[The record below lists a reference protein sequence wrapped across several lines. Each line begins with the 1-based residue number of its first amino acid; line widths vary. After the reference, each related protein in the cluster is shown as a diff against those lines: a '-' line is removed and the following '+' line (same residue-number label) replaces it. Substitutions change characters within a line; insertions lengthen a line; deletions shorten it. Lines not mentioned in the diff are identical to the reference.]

1 MMLIDWNNLSALVG
15 DILIRLPLILGAL
28 VVLIVIRSLIT
39 RILLRLLIRLFSR
52 ATNTDTLETTLRKLL
67 IVPVNYLLIAALI
80 DVFAR
85 IYEIMPPISTLIFQ
99 VTRTLVL
106 VAALVFF
113 LRLINVL
120 VSTRG
125 GLFRFTGVLIEE
137 SLLPFARTGLQ
148 LLVVLIGAAVI
159 VATWGYDISGLIAGL
174 GIGGLA
180 ISLAAQDTLSNLF
193 GFTALVSDRP
203 FHVGEYIKTP
213 DVEGT
218 VEQVGIRS
226 TRVRQMNQALVS
238 IPNSKLAAST
248 ILNWSRLS
256 KRQIDFTLVIHYNTP
271 SNKLDQLLA
280 AIREHLS
287 QHDSVDSASV
297 VVYLIKLSAQ
307 GIEIL
312 VRCYLNITDWTAFT
326 AEKERILLDLM
337 RVIESLD
344 IAFALPY
351 QPVALTPD
359 SQITVRGASKRG
371 NRPLDVYENNEP

>member
-1 MMLIDWNNLSALVG
+1 MVIDWNNLYSAAG
-15 DILIRLPLILGAL
+15 DILIRLPIIAAAILILIIIRG
-28 VVLIVIRSLIT
+28 LIS
-39 RILLRLLIRLFSR
+39 RILLRFLIRLFSR
-52 ATNTDTLETTLRKLL
+52 ATNTDTIETTLRQLL
-67 IVPVNYLLIAALI
+67 IAPVNYLLIAALI
-80 DVFAR
+80 DVFTR
-85 IYEIMPPISTLIFQ
+85 VYEIAPPVAPLIFQ

-113 LRLINVL
+113 LRLINAL
-120 VSTRG
+120 TSTRG

-148 LLVVLIGAAVI
+148 ILAVLIGVAVI
-159 VATWGYDISGLIAGL
+159 VATWGYDVSGLIAGL

-226 TRVRQMNQALVS
+226 TRVRQINQALVS
-238 IPNSKLAAST
+238 IPNSKLAGST

-256 KRQIDFTLVIHYNTP
+256 KRQIDLTLAIHYNTP
-271 SNKLDQLLA
+271 SNKVDQLLA
-280 AIREHLS
+280 GIRELLAKRET
-287 QHDSVDSASV
+287 VDEASI
-297 VVYLIKLSAQ
+297 VVYLINLSAQ

-312 VRCYLNITDWTAFT
+312 VRCYVVIVDWSTFT

-337 RVIESLD
+337 RLMEAMD
-344 IAFALPY
+344 IAVALPY
-351 QPVALTPD
+351 QPVTLTRD
-359 SQITVRGASKRG
+359 SQITVRGG
-371 NRPLDVYENNEP
+371 NRPVDVYDNQEGER

>member
-1 MMLIDWNNLSALVG
+1 MLIDWNNLSALVG

-28 VVLIVIRSLIT
+28 VILIVIRSLVS
-39 RILLRLLIRLFSR
+39 RILLRVLIRLFSR
-52 ATNTDTLETTLRKLL
+52 ATNTDTIGTTLRKLL
-67 IVPVNYLLIAALI
+67 IVPINYLLFAALI

-85 IYEIMPPISTLIFQ
+85 VYEIAPPLSTLIFQ

-106 VAALVFF
+106 VAAFVFF
-113 LRLINVL
+113 MRLINVL
-120 VSTRG
+120 TSTRG

-148 LLVVLIGAAVI
+148 ILVVLIGAAVI

-213 DVEGT
+213 DVEGK

-256 KRQIDFTLVIHYNTP
+256 KRQIDFTLAIHYNTP

-287 QHDSVDSASV
+287 QRDSVESDSI
-297 VVYLIKLSAQ
+297 VVYLINLTAQ

-312 VRCYLNITDWTAFT
+312 VRCYVNIADWTVFT

-337 RVIESLD
+337 RLLESLD
-344 IAFALPY
+344 IDVALPY
-351 QPVALTPD
+351 QPVALTPE
-359 SQITVRGASKRG
+359 SQITMRGASQRG
-371 NRPLDVYENNEP
+371 NRASSVYDNDENS